1 MKNKDKNK
9 SQKEAEQ
16 SAANSFVIRTLA
28 EQEGCYNQREFP
40 FYEEYHDTSYIQW
53 HDKRPTVCLEE
64 KGEKS
69 KYYLKNDNKKELVVY
84 QIDGGVFKSTAE
96 GDKKCD
102 FGIYTEDELLILVEL
117 KGGNYKKAI
126 KQLTNTTTLLG
137 LNGSN
142 KIKKLLARTVLTNG
156 KSVPNIT
163 TTEIAKLKG
172 LITKYNGGYKEEYIG
187 KATKLEEILSKIS

>member
-1 MKNKDKNK
+1 MGKKNKNK
-9 SQKEAEQ
+9 GKKSKQE
-16 SAANSFVIRTLA
+16 AANPLVILTLA
-28 EQEGCYNQREFP
+28 EQEGCKNQREFP
-40 FYEEYHDTSYIQW
+40 FYEDYHDTSYIQW
-53 HDKRPTVCLEE
+53 HDKRSTVCLEE

-69 KYYLKNDNKKELVVY
+69 KYYLHNDINKELVVY
-84 QIDGGVFKSTAE
+84 QIDGGIFSSTAK
-96 GDKKCD
+96 GDNKCD
-102 FGIYTEDELLILVEL
+102 YGIYTEDELLILVEL
-117 KGGNYKKAI
+117 KGGDYKKAI

-156 KSVPNIT
+156 RSVPNIT

-187 KATKLEEILSKIS
+187 KATLKLEETLSGM